1 MEWDR
6 KPKTG
11 RRGAGLILLGVG
23 LVLLAG
29 GAALAVTLGTIYA
42 ALLLL
47 VSALVN
53 TAAVFCLRRKK
64 N

>member
-11 RRGAGLILLGVG
+11 PRGTGLILLGVG

-29 GAALAVTLGTIYA
+29 GVALAVTLGTFYA
-42 ALLLL
+42 TLLLF

-53 TAAVFCLRRKK
+53 TAAVLCLRRKR
-64 N
+64 